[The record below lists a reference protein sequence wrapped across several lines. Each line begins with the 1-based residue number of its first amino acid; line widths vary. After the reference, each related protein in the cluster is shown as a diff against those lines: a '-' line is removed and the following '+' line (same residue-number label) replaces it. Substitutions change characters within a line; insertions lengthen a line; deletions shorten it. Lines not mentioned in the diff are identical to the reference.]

1 MIPFYQ
7 SLSPNPP
14 LLCWNFNLSN
24 ERTKRLSDWCE
35 ICTLMRRS
43 DWCEIPTL
51 HDLIGARNIQLSVRY
66 HRCYFFLK
74 KKKLNNCLFCFFPLM
89 TNSFLS
95 IMYPLIPTISIVI
108 LLTICQT
115 IILILVRRNW
125 HWIK

>member
-14 LLCWNFNLSN
+14 LLCWNFNTSQ
-24 ERTKRLSDWCE
+24 TKEQNDS
-35 ICTLMRRS
+35 
-43 DWCEIPTL
+43 
-51 HDLIGARNIQLSVRY
+51 LIGARYVPYCGDLIDARYLPYTIWLVRATYNFLYANIDVI
-66 HRCYFFLK
+66 FFLG
-74 KKKLNNCLFCFFPLM
+74 KKLKNCLFCFFPLM
-89 TNSFLS
+89 TKSFLS
-95 IMYPLIPTISIVI
+95 IMYPLIPTISIVV